1 MNKKGLY
8 KPLKKIAKKFKLNI
22 EKNENGIYRLYNDNI
37 TFNIGLLYIK
47 EIIRIVIYLNNCYY
61 AREIDKREI
70 NINDDLT
77 EIEKIIS
84 EFIGLPQFIDNIKS
98 LVINEIIEHN
108 LIFKTTNLRATENF
122 WYLEFDVDNEF
133 STYLEFQFKAINYVS
148 IYREYHKN
156 INDYRVK
163 LCYSIYD
170 IPLNYEEI
178 EKAVKTI
185 MNIEVQTKDNLKE

>member
-1 MNKKGLY
+1 MNKKGLF
-8 KPLKKIAKKFKLNI
+8 KPLSKIAKKFKLKI
-22 EKNENGIYRLYNDNI
+22 EKNEYGVYRLYNDNI
-37 TFNIGLLYIK
+37 TFKIGLLYIK
-47 EIIRIVIYLNNCYY
+47 EIIRIVIYLNNCDY
-61 AREIDKREI
+61 AIDKREI

-98 LVINEIIEHN
+98 LVINEIIGRN
-108 LIFKTTNLRATENF
+108 LIFKTTHLRATENF

-133 STYLEFQFKAINYVS
+133 STYLELQFKAINYVS

-156 INDYRVK
+156 INDYRLK

-170 IPLNYEEI
+170 LPLNYEEI

-185 MNIEVQTKDNLKE
+185 MSIETQTNDNKEEQ